1 MGTAL
6 LNVMVDLEDDPARIA
21 NGLRQRNPELLEAL
35 VDRYQHRLFRYLM
48 HLTGQKALAED
59 LFQGTWL
66 RVLERGGQYDG
77 RSPFVPWLLSVARH
91 LTVDHLRRRDPLSF
105 ESLDEAPV
113 SGLPWAAEPP
123 SPFDEVASREEETQL
138 TQLAARLPA
147 IHREVLSLRFQEE
160 LTLDEIARVT
170 GVPLPTVKSRL
181 YRALESAGRLWGARR

>member
-1 MGTAL
+1 MCTAL
-6 LNVMVDLEDDPARIA
+6 LTVMTNLEDDPARIA
-21 NGLRQRNPELLEAL
+21 HGLRQRDPQILEAL

-48 HLTGQKALAED
+48 HLTGRKALAED

-66 RVLERGGQYDG
+66 RVLERGRHYDG

-91 LTVDHLRRRDPLSF
+91 LTVDHLRRRDPLSL
-105 ESLDEAPV
+105 ESLGEEPIG
-113 SGLPWAAEPP
+113 GLPLAVKQP
-123 SPFDEVASREEETQL
+123 SPFDEVAAGEEETRL
-138 TQLAARLPA
+138 TLLAARLPA

-181 YRALESAGRLWGARR
+181 YRALESVRRLWGVRP

>member
-1 MGTAL
+1 MATAL
-6 LNVMVDLEDDPARIA
+6 LTVMVDIEDDPARIA
-21 NGLRQRNPELLEAL
+21 RGLRQRDPEVLEAL

-48 HLTGQKALAED
+48 YLTGQRALAED

-66 RVLERGGQYDG
+66 RVLERGRQYDG

-91 LTVDHLRRRDPLSF
+91 LTVDHLRRRDPQSL
-105 ESLDEAPV
+105 ESLGEEPRSALAVAP
-113 SGLPWAAEPP
+113 S
-123 SPFDEVASREEETQL
+123 SPFDEVAAWEEETRL
-138 TQLAARLPA
+138 THLAARLPA

-181 YRALESAGRLWGARR
+181 YRALESARRLLGRNNEP